1 MKSYREL
8 KRLAFE
14 ANLELPKRGLVA
26 YTFGNASA
34 ADRERGVF
42 AIKPSGVEYEG
53 LKPDDMVVVDFDN
66 RIVDGRLN
74 PSSDTKTHAVLYR
87 HFGNIGGV
95 VHTHSV
101 YATAW
106 AQAMKPIPIL
116 GTTHADHLAAD
127 VPCTKVMPDQAIR
140 GDYEEETGLQIVKT
154 FEKLSPDEIEMV
166 LVACH
171 GPFTWGKTPEKAVYN
186 SVMLETLAKMTSLTL
201 DINPKTPRLK
211 PYLIDKHYQ
220 RKHGKDAYYGQL
232 RDPVIK

>member
-1 MKSYREL
+1 MKPFREL
-8 KRLAFE
+8 KRMAFK
-14 ANLELPKRGLVA
+14 ANLELPRRGLVT

-34 ADRERGVF
+34 ADRAAGVF
-42 AIKPSGVEYEG
+42 AIKPSGVNYES

-74 PSSDTKTHAVLYR
+74 PSSDTQTHAVLYR
-87 HFGNIGGV
+87 HFANIGSV
-95 VHTHSV
+95 IHTHSV

-106 AQAMKPIPIL
+106 SQAMKPIPIL
-116 GTTHADHLAAD
+116 GTTHADHLAVD
-127 VPCTKVMPDQAIR
+127 VPCTKVISDQAVR

-186 SVMLETLAKMTSLTL
+186 SVMLETLAKMAYVTL
-201 DINPKTPRLK
+201 GINPKTPRLK

-220 RKHGKDAYYGQL
+220 RKHGKDAYYGQQSM
-232 RDPVIK
+232 